1 MNIMQLFRSR
11 KTEEGSAAIA
21 KERLRIIV
29 AHERGSRNGRD
40 FLPAMERDIL
50 KVVQKY
56 IAVQQ
61 ECIDIKLDS
70 QDGCS
75 ILEVNVQLPD

>member
-11 KTEEGSAAIA
+11 KSVGSAAIA

-56 IAVQQ
+56 ISVQQ

>member
-11 KTEEGSAAIA
+11 KTEEDSAAIA